1 MSIKKIANEAKSRLK
16 SGYWEEFY
24 KNRDEDMQRANQ
36 LGVNKELVRDVY
48 KSRNTR
54 AKRELV
60 WGSLYP
66 VVREI
71 VEREQNGETV
81 LNPIGILINKTVFDA
96 LDQTSKQRYVLDLSE
111 IYLEIRKEIEM
122 ESKIQGLKAK
132 TLD

>member
-16 SGYWEEFY
+16 SGYWEDFY
-24 KNRDEDMQRANQ
+24 KSRNEDMMRAKE

-48 KSRNTR
+48 KSRNSR

-66 VVREI
+66 KVREI
-71 VEREQNGETV
+71 VEREERGETV
-81 LNPIGILINKTVFDA
+81 VNPIGLLINRTVFDS
-96 LDQTSKQRYVLDLSE
+96 LDSTSRERYVLDLSE

-122 ESKIQGLKAK
+122 ESKIEQLKAK